1 VPPPPVGG
9 AAVGTGLA
17 ARPGEGDGDAGE
29 CPDGLAEERAVG
41 LAEECAVGL
50 AEERTEGLAV
60 GWPLAPGSVAPAVP
74 PD

>member
-17 ARPGEGDGDAGE
+17 ARPGEGNGDAGE
-29 CPDGLAEERAVG
+29 CPDGLAEER
-41 LAEECAVGL
+41 AVGL

-74 PD
+74 PG

>member
-41 LAEECAVGL
+41 LAEE
-50 AEERTEGLAV
+50 RTEGLAV
-60 GWPLAPGSVAPAVP
+60 GWPLAPGSVAPG
-74 PD
+74 